1 MKIAY
6 DETES
11 ALTFQTSYPPNVD
24 RWSYPAFP
32 LDASQLELENVR
44 AISFEI
50 KSSTAEISQAFLIPV
65 LQGRMLYLHYDKP
78 TTRWEQKVIFLNE
91 DTFDPSTIQEIQ
103 IGFNPTVDEVS
114 WSLRNLKLIYGTT
127 RK

>member
-1 MKIAY
+1 M
-6 DETES
+6 
-11 ALTFQTSYPPNVD
+11 
-24 RWSYPAFP
+24 
-32 LDASQLELENVR
+32 
-44 AISFEI
+44 
-50 KSSTAEISQAFLIPV
+50 
-65 LQGRMLYLHYDKP
+65 
-78 TTRWEQKVIFLNE
+78 IFLNE